1 MQALGNLTRGD
12 VILKLLNSFIFIYSF
27 TYLSIQYATRIS
39 VFKLY
44 LGRSSQQSFFLPS
57 TFTWCISVNV
67 WQFHTVNLFVRNFF
81 LVSKMCSSR
90 ADCCVCSAGCLHF
103 SLWCFQWIQWIN
115 LLKTFCKYLFLNE
128 GNNVMF
134 FLLIVINQLIK
145 SHSTKM

>member
-1 MQALGNLTRGD
+1 MLSSSFFIDLLLFIHLLICEFNMLQEFL
-12 VILKLLNSFIFIYSF
+12 LLNYTWAGALI
-27 TYLSIQYATRIS
+27 
-39 VFKLY
+39 KP
-44 LGRSSQQSFFLPS
+44 FFLPS
-57 TFTWCISVNV
+57 TFTSCISVNV
-67 WQFHTVNLFVRNFF
+67 WQLHTVNLFVRNFF

-145 SHSTKM
+145 SQSTKM